1 MQISEP
7 MTMLTDYL
15 LGVWTLYLAFK
26 LIREG
31 IGISQR
37 SILLWGL
44 SFFATGI
51 AAIIGGTSHGFALYF
66 GTVTRVVI
74 WTATLYSIGF
84 TSLFLLSAVII
95 ATIKNPLRNW
105 LIAFTVVKFI
115 LFAVWIFSHP
125 EFKYVIYDYVPAMI
139 AVLILQVYVKYS
151 RGDRSATWIIS
162 GILVSFGAAAVQQ
175 SGYMLHEHFNHND
188 LYHVIQMGAVF
199 ILYKGGRLL
208 RDASEPSLEL
218 E

>member
-1 MQISEP
+1 

-26 LIREG
+26 LIRKG

-66 GTVTRVVI
+66 GTVTREVI

-199 ILYKGGRLL
+199 LLYKGGRLL
-208 RDASEPSLEL
+208 RDASEPSLER

>member
-1 MQISEP
+1 

-66 GTVTRVVI
+66 GTVTREVI

-199 ILYKGGRLL
+199 LLYKGGRLL
-208 RDASEPSLEL
+208 RDASEPSLER

>member
-1 MQISEP
+1 
-7 MTMLTDYL
+7 MLTDYL

-66 GTVTRVVI
+66 GTVTREVI

-199 ILYKGGRLL
+199 LLYKGGRLL
-208 RDASEPSLEL
+208 RDASEPSLER

>member
-1 MQISEP
+1 

-51 AAIIGGTSHGFALYF
+51 AAIIGGTSHGFAIYF
-66 GTVTRVVI
+66 GTVTREVI

-199 ILYKGGRLL
+199 LLYKGGRLL
-208 RDASEPSLEL
+208 RDASEPSLER

>member
-26 LIREG
+26 LIRKG

-199 ILYKGGRLL
+199 LLYKGGRLL
-208 RDASEPSLEL
+208 RDASEPSLER

>member
-1 MQISEP
+1 

-66 GTVTRVVI
+66 GTVTREVI

-175 SGYMLHEHFNHND
+175 SGYILHEHFNHND

-199 ILYKGGRLL
+199 LLYKGGRLL
-208 RDASEPSLEL
+208 RDASEPSLER

>member
-66 GTVTRVVI
+66 GTVTREVI

-199 ILYKGGRLL
+199 LLYKGGRLL
-208 RDASEPSLEL
+208 RDASEPSLER

>member
-199 ILYKGGRLL
+199 LLYKGGRLL
-208 RDASEPSLEL
+208 RDASEPSLER

>member
-51 AAIIGGTSHGFALYF
+51 AALIGGTSHGFALYF
-66 GTVTRVVI
+66 GTVTREVI

-199 ILYKGGRLL
+199 LLYKGGRLL
-208 RDASEPSLEL
+208 RDASEPSLER

>member
-1 MQISEP
+1 

-66 GTVTRVVI
+66 GTVTREVI

-151 RGDRSATWIIS
+151 RGDRSATWIIA

-199 ILYKGGRLL
+199 LLYKGGRLL
-208 RDASEPSLEL
+208 RDASEPSLER

>member
-1 MQISEP
+1 

-51 AAIIGGTSHGFALYF
+51 AAIIGGTSHGFAIYF

-175 SGYMLHEHFNHND
+175 SEYMLHEHFNHND

-199 ILYKGGRLL
+199 LLYKGGRLL
-208 RDASEPSLEL
+208 RDASEPSLER